1 MKKGLIVVLLISN
14 LIYAGGVGTTAA
26 NYLKIG
32 AGARAT
38 AMADTYVGL
47 ANDISSVYWNPAGIT
62 EMKKTEIGFTNLN
75 HLVGISSKTLSGI
88 VPVDETH
95 FFGGYYTSLGT
106 PDDEETQFSS
116 GGLAYT
122 ETGDTFKSA
131 INIIALSYGNK
142 WSDKLSFGGNLKLI
156 NEDLAGEKSD
166 GMLIDL
172 GLLHHDFLMKDLSF
186 GAVMKNLGIKK
197 LREDEEYPFMIAA
210 GVSYQTRAFE
220 NDLFLLADLEL
231 PNDNSARIGLGAE
244 YWIDMVAAR
253 LGYSNYNGFT
263 LGMGLALDSLKA
275 DYAYVP
281 YGELG
286 STHRISISYMLD
298 AAEKQYNSNEEKWEE
313 KIREKEE
320 DEKEEQ
326 AVIEEPTIDVQQS
339 STADL
344 FDQMTG
350 DGKTEKIEKDLDTP
364 GEIKLV
370 E

>member
-1 MKKGLIVVLLISN
+1 MKKGLIVVLLILN
-14 LIYAGGVGTTAA
+14 IGFAAGVGTTAA

-62 EMKKTEIGFTNLN
+62 EMDKTEIGFTNLN

-88 VPVDETH
+88 VPIDKTH
-95 FFGGYYTSLGT
+95 FIGGYYTNLGT
-106 PDDEETQFSS
+106 PEDDETQFSS
-116 GGLAYT
+116 GGLAYS

-131 INIIALSYGNK
+131 VNIIALSYGHRWNE
-142 WSDKLSFGGNLKLI
+142 KLAFGGNLKMI

-197 LREDEEYPFMIAA
+197 LRDNEEYPFLIAG
-210 GVSYQTRAFE
+210 GVSYKTAAFE
-220 NDLFLLADLEL
+220 NDLYLLADLEL
-231 PNDNSARIGLGAE
+231 PNDNSARLGLGAE
-244 YWIDMVAAR
+244 YWIDMIAAR

-263 LGMGLALDSLKA
+263 LGIGLAMDSLSA

-298 AAEKQYNSNEEKWEE
+298 AAQKQYYSNEEKWEE
-313 KIREKEE
+313 KIKAKE
-320 DEKEEQ
+320 DEQ
-326 AVIEEPTIDVQQS
+326 IDVQPELKKPSINVEQS

-344 FDQMTG
+344 FDEMTNE
-350 DGKTEKIEKDLDTP
+350 EKIEKDVNAP

-370 E
+370 D